1 MELIVGSKVLS
12 EWTIAV
18 VCCAIG
24 GFVLACNTDSA
35 PRFKKTVE
43 RGMMKG
49 TWTHGLDVTETVA
62 VSWSAIDYAH
72 GHMIMTLGPKGE
84 HFDGA
89 YAQIMETGPG
99 STHDYVLQE
108 VHRGWAAA
116 SWSDYGWGDT
126 GYVEVIEFG
135 NFFKHYSG
143 RVLATLSGTRGRF
156 IRCELDM
163 IDPRKGLLAGGAG
176 DCQVSDGGKLK
187 VTF

>member
-1 MELIVGSKVLS
+1 MLGRKFLS

-18 VCCAIG
+18 VCCAMG
-24 GFVLACNTDSA
+24 GFILACKTDSTPHFA
-35 PRFKKTVE
+35 KHVE

-49 TWTHGLDVTETVA
+49 TWTHGLGATETVA
-62 VSWSAIDYAH
+62 VSWSAIDDAH
-72 GHMIMTLGPKGE
+72 GHMIMTLGPGGE
-84 HFDGA
+84 HFDGS
-89 YAQIMETGPG
+89 YAQVMETGHG
-99 STHDYVLQE
+99 STHYYVLQE
-108 VHRGWAAA
+108 IHTDWAAPR
-116 SWSDYGWGDT
+116 WYDYGWGDT

-143 RVLATLSGTRGRF
+143 RVLATLNGNRGRF

-163 IDPRKGLLAGGAG
+163 SDPRKGLLAGGAG